1 MRDVSNNYRNTAALT
16 KTCASNF
23 VKLESESFLVHIK

>member
-1 MRDVSNNYRNTAALT
+1 MKAVSNNYRNTVALT

-23 VKLESESFLVHIK
+23 VKNESESFLVHIN